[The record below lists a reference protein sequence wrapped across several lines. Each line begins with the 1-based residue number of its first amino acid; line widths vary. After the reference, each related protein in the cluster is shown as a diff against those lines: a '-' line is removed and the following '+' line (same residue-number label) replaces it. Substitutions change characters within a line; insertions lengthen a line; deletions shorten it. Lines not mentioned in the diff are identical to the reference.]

1 MARRVCLWASR
12 PNLWGER
19 PMIRKLT
26 HAMLALALVT
36 GAFAAS
42 IEPAEAGRG
51 GRTAA
56 GIAAGII
63 GLGILGAYAH
73 ARDREEYYR
82 DAECDPGPEECGWT
96 ERRCYT
102 DSWGDRVCRGGRWVC
117 SRPTY
122 CD

>member
-1 MARRVCLWASR
+1 
-12 PNLWGER
+12 
-19 PMIRKLT
+19 MIRKLM
-26 HAMLALALVT
+26 HAMLALTLVT
-36 GAFAAS
+36 GSIAAS
-42 IEPAEAGRG
+42 IQPAEAGRG

-73 ARDREEYYR
+73 SRDRDEYYRDDYYR
-82 DAECDPGPEECGWT
+82 DAECYPGPEECGWT
-96 ERRCYT
+96 RRRCYT
-102 DSWGDRVCRGGRWVC
+102 DSWGDTVCRGGRWVC